1 MYQKRLKLVKTL
13 NYRVILFA
21 LALLFGIIFS
31 IPSLTCTT
39 EIEKEKRENNETC
52 GPKIT
57 LGLDL
62 QGGLHMLLGIKSEV
76 AIESRIKS
84 MAASVKYIFDDEEI
98 IFDDLRM
105 VDGENLE
112 DKKITFEL
120 LDKDDVI
127 KAQALLKKELE
138 GTVLSQNGL
147 KFSLAMTAKE
157 VTRTKQSAIS
167 QAVDTIRNRLNE
179 FGLAEPTVAKQG
191 EDKILVEV
199 PGIKTQ
205 EDEQRIRELIAR
217 AAHLQLMAVDEGRSA
232 RVNTMSEAEAKSFGN
247 VILKDVKTPA
257 KYLLRAIPVLDGS
270 MLTDAK
276 VGFDKNNQPVINFA
290 LNGQGAKIF
299 GDFTGKYVGKRMA
312 VVLDNNVYSAPVIN
326 ERIGG
331 GHVQISGNFKLE
343 EAHDLAIALRSG
355 ALLAPVYVME
365 KRSVGPSLGADNIKA
380 SMIALGLGFVL
391 VVLFMILYYGVAGMI
406 ADVALIGNLFLIL
419 AIMSLFGATL
429 TLPGMA
435 GIVLTVGMAV
445 DANVIINER
454 IRELLHEGKS
464 VAKSIEEG
472 YNKAFTAILD
482 ANVTT
487 LIAAVVLWAYGT
499 GPLKGFAL
507 TMGIGILA
515 SMLTAIV
522 GTHGIYQWL
531 LPKIDKNKLGFWFG
545 IKKRG
550 NK

>member
-1 MYQKRLKLVKTL
+1 MKTL
-13 NYRVILFA
+13 NFRVILFA
-21 LALLFGIIFS
+21 FALIFGIVFS
-31 IPSLTCTT
+31 IPSLTQS
-39 EIEKEKRENNETC
+39 ESGK
-52 GPKIT
+52 KIT

-62 QGGLHMLLGIKSEV
+62 QGGLHMLLGIKSEI

-98 IFDDLRM
+98 IFDELRM
-105 VDGENLE
+105 VDGE
-112 DKKITFEL
+112 KITFEI
-120 LDKDDVI
+120 LDADDVK
-127 KAQALLKKELE
+127 KANDLLKKELE
-138 GTVLSQNGL
+138 GTIISENGL
-147 KFSLAMTAKE
+147 KFSLMMTE
-157 VTRTKQSAIS
+157 EETERTKQNAIK

-217 AAHLQLMAVDEGRSA
+217 AAHLQLMAVDEERIA
-232 RVNTMSEAEAKSFGN
+232 RVNTMSAEEARSYGD
-247 VILKDVKTPA
+247 VILPDVKTSE

-276 VGFDKNNQPVINFA
+276 VGFDEGNQPVINFS

-312 VVLDNNVYSAPVIN
+312 VVLDNNVYSAPNIN

-331 GHVQISGNFKLE
+331 GRVQISGHFELS

-365 KRSVGPSLGADNIKA
+365 KRSVGPSLGADSIR
-380 SMIALGLGFVL
+380 SSSLALILGFIL
-391 VVLFMILYYGVAGMI
+391 VIIFMFIYYGMAGVI
-406 ADVALIGNLFLIL
+406 ANVALIGNLFLIL

-454 IRELLHEGKS
+454 IRELLHMGKS
-464 VAKSIEEG
+464 IGKSIEDG
-472 YNKAFTAILD
+472 YDNAFTAIWD

-487 LIAAVVLWAYGT
+487 LIAATVLYAYGT
-499 GPLKGFAL
+499 GAIKGFAL
-507 TMGIGILA
+507 TMSIGILA

-522 GTHGIYQWL
+522 GTHGIYQWI

-545 IKKRG
+545 IKQEGAK
-550 NK
+550 

>member
-1 MYQKRLKLVKTL
+1 VKTL
-13 NYRVILFA
+13 NYRVILFTFA
-21 LALLFGIIFS
+21 LIFGVVFS
-31 IPSLTCTT
+31 IPSLTQS
-39 EIEKEKRENNETC
+39 EQGK
-52 GPKIT
+52 KII

-76 AIESRIKS
+76 AIKSRTKS
-84 MAASVKYIFDDEEI
+84 MAATVKYMFDDEEI

-105 VDGENLE
+105 NEDGT
-112 DKKITFEL
+112 ITFEL
-120 LDKDDVI
+120 LDSDDVT
-127 KAQALLKKELE
+127 KATTLLTKEIE
-138 GTVLSQNGL
+138 GTALTANAL
-147 KFSLAMTAKE
+147 KFSLVMTE
-157 VTRTKQSAIS
+157 EERERTRQDAIG

-191 EDKILVEV
+191 TDKILVEV
-199 PGIKTQ
+199 PGIET
-205 EDEQRIRELIAR
+205 REEIERLKKLIER
-217 AAHLQLMAVDEGRSA
+217 AAHLQLMAVDEDRIA
-232 RVNTMSEAEAKSFGN
+232 RVNTMSEPEAKSFGD
-247 VILKDVKTPA
+247 VILTDVNTPE
-257 KYLLRAIPVLDGS
+257 KYLVRAIPVLDGS

-276 VGFDKNNQPVINFA
+276 VGFDEQNQPVINFT

-312 VVLDNNVYSAPVIN
+312 VVLDDKVYSAPNIN

-331 GHVQISGNFKLE
+331 GRVQISGRFELS

-365 KRSVGPSLGADNIKA
+365 KRSVGPSLGADSIR
-380 SMIALGLGFVL
+380 SSSIALVLGFVL
-391 VVLFMILYYGVAGMI
+391 VIIFMFIYYGMAGAI
-406 ADVALIGNLFLIL
+406 ANVALIGNLFLIL

-454 IRELLHEGKS
+454 IRELLHAGKS
-464 VAKSIEEG
+464 VAKSIEDG
-472 YNKAFTAILD
+472 YSNAFTAIWD

-487 LIAAVVLWAYGT
+487 LIAATVLYAYGT
-499 GPLKGFAL
+499 GAIKGFAL
-507 TMGIGILA
+507 TMSIGILA

-531 LPKIDKNKLGFWFG
+531 LPKIDKKKLGFWFG
-545 IKKRG
+545 IKAEGAK
-550 NK
+550 

>member
-1 MYQKRLKLVKTL
+1 MKTL
-13 NYRVILFA
+13 NFRVILFA
-21 LALLFGIIFS
+21 FALIFGIVFS
-31 IPSLTCTT
+31 IPSLTQS
-39 EIEKEKRENNETC
+39 ESGK
-52 GPKIT
+52 KIT

-62 QGGLHMLLGIKSEV
+62 QGGLHMLLGIKSDV

-84 MAASVKYIFDDEEI
+84 IAASVKYLFDDEEI
-98 IFDDLRM
+98 IFDDLRI
-105 VDGENLE
+105 VDG
-112 DKKITFEL
+112 DKVTFEL
-120 LDKDDVI
+120 LDQDDVA
-127 KAQALLKKELE
+127 KAKELLKKEIP
-138 GTVLSQNGL
+138 GTVLTQNGL
-147 KFSLAMTAKE
+147 KFTLQMTPEE
-157 VTRTKQSAIS
+157 VARTKANAIK

-205 EDEQRIRELIAR
+205 ADEQRIRELIAR
-217 AAHLQLMAVDEGRSA
+217 AAHLQLMAVDEDRAA
-232 RVNTMSEAEAKSFGN
+232 RVMTMNKNEARTYGD
-247 VILKDVKTPA
+247 VILPDVYTNER
-257 KYLLRAIPVLDGS
+257 YLLKQIPVLDGS

-276 VGFDKNNQPVINFA
+276 VGFDQNNQPVINFT

-299 GDFTGKYVGKRMA
+299 GDFTAKAVGKRMA
-312 VVLDNNVYSAPVIN
+312 VVLDNKVYSAPVIR

-331 GHVQISGNFKLE
+331 GHVQISGNFKLD

-380 SMIALGLGFVL
+380 SSMALALGFLL
-391 VVLFMILYYGVAGMI
+391 VVVFMVIYYGMAGVI

-464 VAKSIEEG
+464 VAKAIEDG
-472 YNKAFTAILD
+472 YDKAFTAILD

-531 LPKIDKNKLGFWFG
+531 LPKIDRKKLGFWFG
-545 IKKRG
+545 IKTEGGK
-550 NK
+550 

>member
-1 MYQKRLKLVKTL
+1 MKTL
-13 NYRVILFA
+13 NFRVILFA
-21 LALLFGIIFS
+21 FALIFGIVFS
-31 IPSLTCTT
+31 IPSLTQSD
-39 EIEKEKRENNETC
+39 EGK
-52 GPKIT
+52 KIT

-98 IFDDLRM
+98 IFDELRM
-105 VDGENLE
+105 VDAE
-112 DKKITFEL
+112 KITFEL
-120 LDKDDVI
+120 LDGDDVI
-127 KAQALLKKELE
+127 KVKALLKKEIE
-138 GTVLSQNGL
+138 GTVLSENGL
-147 KFSLAMTAKE
+147 KFSLQMTAEE
-157 VTRTKQSAIS
+157 VERTKQNAIS
-167 QAVDTIRNRLNE
+167 QAVDTIRTRLDS

-205 EDEQRIRELIAR
+205 ADEQRIRELIAR
-217 AAHLQLMAVDEGRSA
+217 AAHLQLMAVDEDRIA
-232 RVNTMSEAEAKSFGN
+232 RVSTMSIQEAKSFGD
-247 VILKDVKTPA
+247 VILTDVNTPE

-276 VGFDKNNQPVINFA
+276 VGFDENNQPVINFT

-312 VVLDNNVYSAPVIN
+312 VVLDNKVYSAPNIN

-331 GHVQISGNFKLE
+331 GRVQISGRFELA

-365 KRSVGPSLGADNIKA
+365 KRSVGPSLGADSIR
-380 SMIALGLGFVL
+380 SSSIALMLGFVL
-391 VVLFMILYYGVAGMI
+391 VVIFMLIYYGMAGVI
-406 ADVALIGNLFLIL
+406 ANVALIGNLFLIL

-464 VAKSIEEG
+464 IGKSIEDG
-472 YNKAFTAILD
+472 YSNAFTAIWD

-487 LIAAVVLWAYGT
+487 LIAATVLYAYGT
-499 GPLKGFAL
+499 GAIKGFAL
-507 TMGIGILA
+507 TMTIGILA

-522 GTHGIYQWL
+522 GTHGIYQWI
-531 LPKIDKNKLGFWFG
+531 LPKIDKKKLGFWFG
-545 IKKRG
+545 IKQEGAK
-550 NK
+550 

>member
-1 MYQKRLKLVKTL
+1 MKTL
-13 NYRVILFA
+13 NFRVVIFAFA
-21 LALLFGIIFS
+21 LIFGVVFS
-31 IPSLTCTT
+31 IPSLTQS
-39 EIEKEKRENNETC
+39 ESGK
-52 GPKIT
+52 KIT

-62 QGGLHMLLGIKSEV
+62 QGGLHMLLGIKSEI

-105 VDGENLE
+105 IEGEE
-112 DKKITFEL
+112 ITFEL
-120 LDKDDVI
+120 LDSDDVV
-127 KAQALLKKELE
+127 KAKALLKKELP
-138 GTVLSQNGL
+138 GTAFIENGL
-147 KFSLAMTAKE
+147 KFSLKMTEEE
-157 VTRTKQSAIS
+157 VERTKQNAIQ

-217 AAHLQLMAVDEGRSA
+217 AAHLQLMAVDEERAA
-232 RVNTMSEAEAKSFGN
+232 RVSTMSADEAKSFGD
-247 VILKDVKTPA
+247 VILPDVNTPE

-276 VGFDKNNQPVINFA
+276 VGFDESNQPVINFT

-299 GDFTGKYVGKRMA
+299 GDFTAKSVGKRMA
-312 VVLDNNVYSAPVIN
+312 VVLDNNVYSAPNIR

-331 GHVQISGNFKLE
+331 GRVQISGNFKLE

-365 KRSVGPSLGADNIKA
+365 KRSVGPSLGADSIKA
-380 SMIALGLGFVL
+380 SSLALMLGFVL
-391 VVLFMILYYGVAGMI
+391 VVIFMVLYYGMAGVVAN
-406 ADVALIGNLFLIL
+406 VALIGNLFLIL

-454 IRELLHEGKS
+454 IRELLYQGKS
-464 VAKSIEEG
+464 VGKSIEDG
-472 YNKAFTAILD
+472 YSNAFTAIWD

-487 LIAAVVLWAYGT
+487 LIAATVLYAYGT
-499 GPLKGFAL
+499 GAIKGFAL
-507 TMGIGILA
+507 TMSIGILA

-522 GTHGIYQWL
+522 GTHGIYQWI
-531 LPKIDKNKLGFWFG
+531 LPRIDKKKLNFWFG
-545 IKKRG
+545 IKSEGAK
-550 NK
+550 

>member
-1 MYQKRLKLVKTL
+1 MKRL
-13 NYRVILFA
+13 NFRVILFA
-21 LALLFGIIFS
+21 FALIFGVVFS
-31 IPSLTCTT
+31 IPSLTQS
-39 EIEKEKRENNETC
+39 EDGK
-52 GPKIT
+52 KIT

-84 MAASVKYIFDDEEI
+84 IAGTVKYVFDDEDIMFGDISIVDNEKVTFDI
-98 IFDDLRM
+98 I
-105 VDGENLE
+105 
-112 DKKITFEL
+112 
-120 LDKDDVI
+120 DKDDI
-127 KAQALLKKELE
+127 KQAKELIKKELTGVRLNE
-138 GTVLSQNGL
+138 NGIN
-147 KFSLAMTAKE
+147 FSIDLTDE
-157 VTRTKQSAIS
+157 EIERTKLNAIK

-217 AAHLQLMAVDEGRSA
+217 AAHLQLMAVDEDRIA
-232 RVNTMSEAEAKSFGN
+232 RVDTMSAQEAKSFGD
-247 VILKDVKTPA
+247 VILHDVNSPE
-257 KYLLRAIPVLDGS
+257 KYLLRAIPVIEGS

-276 VGFDKNNQPVINFA
+276 VGFDENNQPQINFT
-290 LNGQGAKIF
+290 LNGQGAKMF
-299 GDFTGKYVGKRMA
+299 GEFTGKSVGKRMA
-312 VVLDNNVYSAPVIN
+312 VVLDNKVYSAPNIN

-331 GHVQISGNFKLE
+331 GRVQITGRFELS

-355 ALLAPVYVME
+355 ALVAPVYVME
-365 KRSVGPSLGADNIKA
+365 KRSVGPSLGADSIE
-380 SMIALGLGFVL
+380 SSSIALAMGFIL
-391 VVLFMILYYGVAGMI
+391 VVFFMMVYYGMAGVI
-406 ADVALIGNLFLIL
+406 ANVALIGNLFLIL

-454 IRELLHEGKS
+454 IRELLYMGKS
-464 VAKSIEEG
+464 VTKSIEDG
-472 YNKAFTAILD
+472 YNNAFTAIWD

-487 LIAAVVLWAYGT
+487 LIAATVLYAYGT
-499 GPLKGFAL
+499 GAIKGFAL
-507 TMGIGILA
+507 TMSIGILA

-522 GTHGIYQWL
+522 GTHGIYQLL
-531 LPKIDKNKLGFWFG
+531 LPNIDKKKLGFWFG
-545 IKKRG
+545 IKAEEK
-550 NK
+550 K

>member
-1 MYQKRLKLVKTL
+1 VKTL
-13 NYRVILFA
+13 NFRVILFA
-21 LALLFGIIFS
+21 FALIFGIVFS
-31 IPSLTCTT
+31 IPSLTQS
-39 EIEKEKRENNETC
+39 ESGK
-52 GPKIT
+52 KIT

-62 QGGLHMLLGIKSEV
+62 QGGLHMLLGIKSEI

-98 IFDDLRM
+98 IFDELRM
-105 VDGENLE
+105 VDGE
-112 DKKITFEL
+112 KITFEL
-120 LDKDDVI
+120 LDADDVK
-127 KAQALLKKELE
+127 KANDLLKKELE
-138 GTVLSQNGL
+138 GTVISKDGL
-147 KFSLAMTAKE
+147 KFSLMMTEEEIA
-157 VTRTKQSAIS
+157 RTKQNAIK

-217 AAHLQLMAVDEGRSA
+217 AAHLQLMAVDEERIA
-232 RVNTMSEAEAKSFGN
+232 RVNTMSAEEARSYGD
-247 VILKDVKTPA
+247 VILQDVKTPE

-276 VGFDKNNQPVINFA
+276 VGFDEGNQPVINFT

-312 VVLDNNVYSAPVIN
+312 VVLDNKVYSAPNIN

-331 GHVQISGNFKLE
+331 GRVQISGHFELS

-365 KRSVGPSLGADNIKA
+365 KRSVGPSLGADSIKSSSLA
-380 SMIALGLGFVL
+380 LALGFIL
-391 VVLFMILYYGVAGMI
+391 VIIFMFIYYGMAGVI
-406 ADVALIGNLFLIL
+406 ANVALIGNLFLIL

-454 IRELLHEGKS
+454 IRELLHMGKS
-464 VAKSIEEG
+464 IGKSIEDG
-472 YNKAFTAILD
+472 YDNAFTAIWD

-487 LIAAVVLWAYGT
+487 LIAATVLYAYGT
-499 GPLKGFAL
+499 GAIKGFAL
-507 TMGIGILA
+507 TMSIGILA

-522 GTHGIYQWL
+522 GTHGIYQWI
-531 LPKIDKNKLGFWFG
+531 LPKIDKKKLGFWFG
-545 IKKRG
+545 IKQEGAK
-550 NK
+550 

>member
-1 MYQKRLKLVKTL
+1 MKAL
-13 NYRVILFA
+13 NFRIILFA
-21 LALLFGIIFS
+21 FALIFGIVFS
-31 IPSLTCTT
+31 VPSLTQS
-39 EIEKEKRENNETC
+39 ESGK
-52 GPKIT
+52 KIT

-62 QGGLHMLLGIKSEV
+62 QGGLHMLLGIKSEI

-84 MAASVKYIFDDEEI
+84 MAATIKYVFDDEEI
-98 IFDDLRM
+98 IFDELGV
-105 VDGENLE
+105 VDQ
-112 DKKITFEL
+112 KKIKFEL
-120 LDKDDVI
+120 LDKDDIV
-127 KAQALLKKELE
+127 KAKELLKKELK
-138 GTVLSQNGL
+138 GTVINESGM
-147 KFSLAMTAKE
+147 KFSIQMTEEE
-157 VTRTKQSAIS
+157 VERTKANAIS

-205 EDEQRIRELIAR
+205 ADEQRIRELIAR
-217 AAHLQLMAVDEGRSA
+217 AAHLQLMAVDEDRQA
-232 RVNTMSEAEAKSFGN
+232 RVSTMNENEARSFGD
-247 VILKDVKTPA
+247 VILPDVNTNER
-257 KYLLRAIPVLDGS
+257 YLLKEIPVLDGS

-276 VGFDKNNQPVINFA
+276 VGFDKNNQPVINFS

-299 GDFTGKYVGKRMA
+299 GDFTAKSVGKRMA
-312 VVLDNNVYSAPVIN
+312 VVLDNKVYSAPNIR

-331 GHVQISGNFKLE
+331 GHVQISGNFKIE
-343 EAHDLAIALRSG
+343 EAADLAIALRSG

-365 KRSVGPSLGADNIKA
+365 KRSVGPSLGADSIKA
-380 SMIALGLGFVL
+380 SSMALILGFVL
-391 VVLFMILYYGVAGMI
+391 VVFFMIIYYGAAGMI

-445 DANVIINER
+445 DANVIITER

-464 VAKSIEEG
+464 VPKAIEDG
-472 YNKAFTAILD
+472 YDNAFTAILD

-487 LIAAVVLWAYGT
+487 LIAAVVLYVYGT
-499 GPLKGFAL
+499 GAIKGFAL
-507 TMGIGILA
+507 TMSIGILA

-531 LPKIDKNKLGFWFG
+531 MPKIDKKKLKFWFG
-545 IKKRG
+545 IKAEGAK
-550 NK
+550 